1 MKTRVSRSEVY
12 SCCHSLSLEFSLCR
26 WACLEVNQAA
36 ADLLISQP
44 GVFKQLRDSYT
55 SLDDYSTWIKPPP
68 SSPTGYSLELQPA
81 CLSASPWPEP
91 PPAAHLSSLDLS
103 KLSSLHVSP
112 SGSQSQ
118 ESPLSPDRTT
128 PPSSYFPPSTDC
140 KSPAQFRFLVFPLE
154 LDLTPICPQI
164 SCTGSLYERTQLR
177 SSCRSLRSVR
187 AY

>member
-128 PPSSYFPPSTDC
+128 PPSSYFPPSTDSSQNGVHSC
-140 KSPAQFRFLVFPLE
+140 SVSGDPGTLMKIHLPESPRASRP
-154 LDLTPICPQI
+154 PQK
-164 SCTGSLYERTQLR
+164 TKM
-177 SSCRSLRSVR
+177 
-187 AY
+187 